1 MKRTITTGLLLALV
15 GLAALAWAAG
25 PLATVQARVR
35 EVLAV
40 LNDPALQGEDA
51 KPARRDRLRQIAGR
65 MFDFDA
71 LARFTLG
78 NNWRKL
84 DRAQQQE
91 FIQLYRQLLERAYL
105 DKILAYT
112 NERIVFEKEIPAA
125 ADRAEVQ
132 STVVTATARIPI
144 HYRLLAAGDTW
155 LVYDVVIEGVS
166 LVRNYR
172 SQFNGI
178 LATQSPARMLQE
190 MRQKLI

>member
-1 MKRTITTGLLLALV
+1 MKRTITAGLLLALV
-15 GLAALAWAAG
+15 GLAALVWAAG
-25 PLATVQARVR
+25 PLTTVQARVR

-40 LNDPALQGEDA
+40 LRDPALQGEDA
-51 KPARRDRLRQIAGR
+51 KPAKRDRLQQIAGR

-84 DRAQQQE
+84 NSAQQQE
-91 FIQLYRQLLERAYL
+91 FTQLYRQLLERAYL

-112 NERIVFEKEIPAA
+112 NERIEFEKEIQAA
-125 ADRAEVQ
+125 SGRAEVH

-144 HYRLLAAGDTW
+144 HYRLLATGDTW

-166 LVRNYR
+166 LARNYR